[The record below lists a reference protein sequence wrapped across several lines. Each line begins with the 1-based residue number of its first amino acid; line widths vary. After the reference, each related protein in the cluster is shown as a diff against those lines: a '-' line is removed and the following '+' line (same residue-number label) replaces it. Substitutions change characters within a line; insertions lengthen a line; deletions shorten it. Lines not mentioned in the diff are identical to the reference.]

1 MSHNHNRSSN
11 FTPASL
17 CSRFCRSWCKDQTT
31 RNQRGSHSSNL
42 QSGSGCWPRAEG
54 KHYLVV
60 HWPLRKMAN
69 LSDRPTKWHIL
80 YPIFITSI
88 KLPKN
93 TLNPCQCRKKTTR
106 SLFIIIIRIN
116 QLQKHAHVF
125 LVSICFHQFQLGS
138 NMPKLTALP
147 SCNTLV
153 DITKV
158 YHSIVIS
165 RPEGQTQ
172 ASQSSD
178 LGLSI
183 RNGCLLLASWCSLY
197 HEFVGRFYTSRVWC
211 RISSTALWLVKKWNW
226 MGSFTVPFE
235 VYVYSSLWSPDPWPG
250 KHAGGRRCQ
259 LVSFKT
265 GVV

>member
-1 MSHNHNRSSN
+1 MPMQKKDHQKLVHHNHEDQS
-11 FTPASL
+11 TTKA
-17 CSRFCRSWCKDQTT
+17 CSC
-31 RNQRGSHSSNL
+31 
-42 QSGSGCWPRAEG
+42 
-54 KHYLVV
+54 
-60 HWPLRKMAN
+60 
-69 LSDRPTKWHIL
+69 
-80 YPIFITSI
+80 
-88 KLPKN
+88 
-93 TLNPCQCRKKTTR
+93 
-106 SLFIIIIRIN
+106 
-116 QLQKHAHVF
+116 F

-211 RISSTALWLVKKWNW
+211 RISSTALWLAKKWNW

-250 KHAGGRRCQ
+250 KHRGTTKAPPNGTSHTKIRFERNGWSPCAHFIGKFFLQ
-259 LVSFKT
+259 LVGSFPVKLPHQARPGT
-265 GVV
+265 IGINGWWLLQKN